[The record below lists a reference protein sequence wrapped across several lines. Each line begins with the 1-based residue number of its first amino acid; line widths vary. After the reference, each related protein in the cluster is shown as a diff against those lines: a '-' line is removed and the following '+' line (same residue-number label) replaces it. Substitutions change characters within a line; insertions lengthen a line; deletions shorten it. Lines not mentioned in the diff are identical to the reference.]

1 MSKEQMRKDLQKHF
15 RSKLRKLVLDTFEV
29 HDAADLSPVDAA
41 TTLITELT
49 HSAVMLLVDVSSMT
63 PKHFGEIMERTFAN
77 ARAEFKSNGG
87 QLDDAEMEVME
98 VELLHP
104 RVGPDVMGILPDFL
118 DLADPRP
125 VREQFNERYAH
136 GGGWS
141 PMSKWKLLKDN
152 SISYPGE
159 DPLKPLAQLKFRKEL
174 VVLYEHSWVAII
186 QPDRTFEISRMD

>member
-15 RSKLRKLVLDTFEV
+15 RSKLRKLVLDTFEI
-29 HDAADLSPVDAA
+29 HDAADLPSVDAA

-77 ARAEFKSNGG
+77 ARAEFTSNGG
-87 QLDDAEMEVME
+87 QLDETTME

-118 DLADPRP
+118 DPDDPRP

-136 GGGWS
+136 GGGWH
-141 PMSKWKLLKDN
+141 PMDKWKLLKDN